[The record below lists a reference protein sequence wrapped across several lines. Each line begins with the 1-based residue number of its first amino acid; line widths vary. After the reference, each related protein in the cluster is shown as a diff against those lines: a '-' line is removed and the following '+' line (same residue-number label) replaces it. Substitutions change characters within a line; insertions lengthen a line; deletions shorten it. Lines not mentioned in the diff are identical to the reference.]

1 MKVINILGLTVIISL
16 GTVKVQALPF
26 SAIAQIAQPL
36 TVEIV
41 NNNSQGS
48 GVIIDRQDKVYT
60 ILTAAHVVCGKNY
73 QNCDRTA
80 KYKII
85 TNETEY
91 SAGFNNVKLLPD
103 RLDLAIVKF
112 SSDRTYP
119 VAKLGDSSQ
128 IKIGMAAY
136 VAGFPAPT
144 QAIEKSLFIAHEGKI
159 VAVASGTRRINKNG
173 YGTIYNTPTL
183 PGMSGGGVFN
193 DLGELIAIHGQGDR
207 DADGTKTGN
216 NLGIPI
222 DSFVRLASKVGLN
235 TTARVPSIASP
246 KTADDYLIS
255 GVAKYYNGNKQSS
268 VADLNR
274 AIQLAPN
281 KSALAYYQ
289 RGLIRSD
296 IGVKQLALAD
306 FDRAIQI
313 DPNYTKAYYRRGLI
327 KAELADR
334 SSALSDFDRAIAIDS
349 TYLKP
354 YLGRATL
361 RAETKEYRGAIA
373 DYTIALRLDPKQASV
388 YYQRGLARYNSG
400 DKPAAIAD
408 FDRAIALNRLYAIAY
423 YRRGVVRSE
432 LQDKQGARSDLQQ
445 AVKIFTKLGNQAS
458 VEEVNGVLDRLN

>member
-1 MKVINILGLTVIISL
+1 M
-16 GTVKVQALPF
+16 
-26 SAIAQIAQPL
+26 
-36 TVEIV
+36 
-41 NNNSQGS
+41 
-48 GVIIDRQDKVYT
+48 
-60 ILTAAHVVCGKNY
+60 TAAHIVCGKNY
-73 QNCDRTA
+73 HTCDRSA

-85 TNETEY
+85 TTDTEY
-91 SAGFNNVKLLPD
+91 STGFNSVKVLPD
-103 RLDLAIVKF
+103 RIDLAIVKF
-112 SSDRTYP
+112 SSDRIYP
-119 VAKLGDSSQ
+119 VAKLGNSSQ
-128 IKIGMAAY
+128 LKIGMMAY

-173 YGTIYNTPTL
+173 YGTIYNTQTL
-183 PGMSGGGVFN
+183 SGMSGGGVFN
-193 DLGELIAIHGQGDR
+193 DRGELIAIHGQGDR
-207 DADGTKTGN
+207 DADGNKTGN

-222 DSFVRLASKVGLN
+222 DSFVRLASKVGLS
-235 TTARVPSIASP
+235 TTASIPRIASP
-246 KTADDYLIS
+246 TTADDYLIA
-255 GVAKYYNGNKQSS
+255 GVAKYYDGNKQGS
-268 VADLNR
+268 VADLSR

-296 IGVKQLALAD
+296 IGVKQLAMAD
-306 FDRAIQI
+306 FDRAIHI
-313 DPNYTKAYYRRGLI
+313 DPNYTRAYYRRGLI
-327 KAELADR
+327 KAELGER
-334 SSALSDFDRAIAIDS
+334 SGALSDFDRAIAIDP

-361 RAETKEYRGAIA
+361 RAETKAYRGAIA
-373 DYTIALRLDPKQASV
+373 DYTVALRLDSKQASV

-432 LQDKQGARSDLQQ
+432 LQNKQGARTDLQQ
-445 AVKIFTKLGNQAS
+445 AVQIFTQLGNQAL